1 MPSPKRCKK
10 ALCRV
15 FIIRFEH
22 EIFPSLP
29 LGLFFPKA
37 ILYRFFEFT
46 KFLWRPRTKQKFDLS
61 VHFCIPFFL
70 SPCHKNIHHSQGLV
84 EMDVIPAIIE
94 DAMSIPCLQRLSI
107 KVRFFVLFHF
117 PPLTYTFRRRVVHI
131 PKSSRIQALSI
142 QCSRTTLLWRN

>member
-1 MPSPKRCKK
+1 MPSPKRCQK

-15 FIIRFEH
+15 FILRFDYQ
-22 EIFPSLP
+22 IFPSLP
-29 LGLFFPKA
+29 LGSFFPKA
-37 ILYRFFEFT
+37 ILYSFFEFT

-84 EMDVIPAIIE
+84 EMGVIPAMIE
-94 DAMSIPCLQRLSI
+94 GAMSIPCLQRLSI
-107 KVRFFVLFHF
+107 EVRFFVIFHCSS
-117 PPLTYTFRRRVVHI
+117 LIDTFRRRLVHT
-131 PKSSRIQALSI
+131 PKSLRQPAPI